1 MLDDFEFHDVFSL
14 EDEMWEFIPQPI
26 YALIFLY
33 EIKNE
38 HKAIITSNLA
48 NQQSENKENPFFIKQ
63 TISNS
68 CGSIALL
75 HALCNV
81 LE

>member
-14 EDEMWEFIPQPI
+14 EEEMWAFIPLPI

-33 EIKNE
+33 EIKDE

-48 NQQSENKENPFFIKQ
+48 NQQFE
-63 TISNS
+63 
-68 CGSIALL
+68 
-75 HALCNV
+75 
-81 LE
+81 